1 MAADVEF
8 GFVASAADAPGTPD
22 HALYRTVLDDVEY
35 HAELGY
41 TTAWLIEHHFSDY
54 FPTPSPLLLAS
65 HIAARFP
72 ELSLGTC
79 VLVTPW
85 YQPLRLAGE
94 IAMLSLLTD
103 QPLHLGLGRG
113 TAKYEF
119 DAFGLDMS
127 ESRQRFQEAWEIL
140 SLALRSEPFS
150 YQGTYLQ
157 VPKRITVRP
166 RVAGISSDRI
176 HFYGAIG
183 SPGSAEVMARLG
195 LPPICTTIGDFV
207 TQVGI
212 LRSWESAAA
221 ASGTATADAT
231 RPIMINCI
239 VADTDA
245 EAVRLAQEY
254 IPRFMQAQV
263 DHYTPDE
270 VNWEKLESY
279 RAWKGQFA
287 GMKTKTNPANIP
299 AWADFQLV
307 GSPDTVARK
316 TARYIEAGFN
326 HIFVH
331 AATPGVPAK
340 VRREWTERFA
350 REVAP
355 RFAAGVPHAGA
366 LR

>member
-22 HALYRTVLDDVEY
+22 HELYRTVLDDGEY

-103 QPLHLGLGRG
+103 QSLHLGLGRG

-195 LPPICTTIGDFV
+195 LPPICTTIGDLD
-207 TQVGI
+207 TQARI

-221 ASGTATADAT
+221 ASGTATADGT

-254 IPRFMQAQV
+254 MPRFMQAQV

-270 VNWEKLESY
+270 VEWEKLES
-279 RAWKGQFA
+279 
-287 GMKTKTNPANIP
+287 
-299 AWADFQLV
+299 
-307 GSPDTVARK
+307 
-316 TARYIEAGFN
+316 
-326 HIFVH
+326 
-331 AATPGVPAK
+331 
-340 VRREWTERFA
+340 
-350 REVAP
+350 
-355 RFAAGVPHAGA
+355 
-366 LR
+366 